1 MSISHFFRNL
11 PTLETD
17 RLWLRKLT
25 RADAAD
31 VFAYAADGEVAT
43 TTTWQPH
50 RTLAQSRQFIERV
63 LQRYEHGRP
72 AAWAV
77 VLKSAQRVIGTCGF
91 TALDTDNNRGEIG
104 YALGRAYWGQGLMTE
119 AVTAVLPVGFH
130 VLNLE
135 RIEATCLR
143 DNIASARVLEK
154 AGMAYEGTLRHAIL
168 LKGAYHDLCLHAI
181 IRSDLAARAPE

>member
-1 MSISHFFRNL
+1 MSTIRFFRNL

-17 RLWLRKLT
+17 RLCLRKLT
-25 RADAAD
+25 RQDTAD
-31 VFAYAADGEVAT
+31 VFAYAADAQVAGP
-43 TTTWQPH
+43 TTWQPH
-50 RTLAQSRQFIERV
+50 RTLAQSGQFIERV
-63 LQRYEHGRP
+63 LQRYDHGRP

-91 TALDTDNNRGEIG
+91 TAVDTGDGRGELG

-119 AVTAVLPVGFH
+119 AVTAVLPVGFY

-135 RIEATCLR
+135 RIEATCLS

-154 AGMAYEGTLRHAIL
+154 AGMVYEGTLRHAIL
-168 LKGAYHDLCLHAI
+168 HKGAYRDLRLYAI
-181 IRSDLAARAPE
+181 IRSDFAAHALE